1 MAKSE
6 ILTLQI
12 DSTLKEQAEALFSSL
27 GLTLE
32 EAITLFLEASV
43 QQGGIP
49 FPVDQTR
56 YNQQTELALDE
67 ARDILSGKIQHSS
80 TSVDDLF
87 KD

>member
-6 ILTLQI
+6 ILMLQI
-12 DSTLKEQAEALFSSL
+12 DCNLKEQAEALFSSL
-27 GLTLE
+27 GMTLE

-43 QQGGIP
+43 QHGGIP
-49 FPVDQTR
+49 FPLEQPR
-56 YNQQTELALDE
+56 YNHQTELALEE
-67 ARDILSGKIQHSS
+67 ARDILFGKIHHST

>member
-6 ILTLQI
+6 IFTLQI
-12 DSTLKEQAEALFSSL
+12 DSNLKEQAETLFSSL

-43 QQGGIP
+43 QDSGFP
-49 FPVDQTR
+49 FPLEQTR
-56 YNQQTELALDE
+56 YNEETVLALE
-67 ARDILSGKIQHSS
+67 ETRDILSGKLQHSS

>member
-12 DSTLKEQAEALFSSL
+12 DSNLKEEAEALFSNL
-27 GLTLE
+27 GMTLE
-32 EAITLFLEASV
+32 EAITFFLEASV
-43 QQGGIP
+43 LHGGFP
-49 FPVDQTR
+49 FPIEQPR
-56 YNQQTELALDE
+56 YNQQTELALEE

>member
-6 ILTLQI
+6 ILTLPI
-12 DSTLKEQAEALFSSL
+12 DSNLKEQAEDLFSSL

-32 EAITLFLEASV
+32 EAITLFLKASI
-43 QQGGIP
+43 QHGGIP
-49 FPVDQTR
+49 FPIEQPR
-56 YNQQTELALDE
+56 YNQETELALEE

-80 TSVDDLF
+80 TSVDDLI

>member
-43 QQGGIP
+43 QHGGIP

-56 YNQQTELALDE
+56 YNHETELSLQE
-67 ARDILSGKIQHSS
+67 ARDILSGKLQYSS
-80 TSVDDLF
+80 TSVVELIED
-87 KD
+87 

>member
-12 DSTLKEQAEALFSSL
+12 DSTLKKQAESLFSSL
-27 GLTLE
+27 GITLE

-43 QQGGIP
+43 QHGGLP

-56 YNQQTELALDE
+56 YNQQTELALEE
-67 ARDILSGKIQHSS
+67 ARDILSGKIHHSTS
-80 TSVDDLF
+80 SVDDLF

>member
-6 ILTLQI
+6 IYTLQI
-12 DSTLKEQAEALFSSL
+12 DSSLKEQAEALFSSL

-49 FPVDQTR
+49 FPLEQPL
-56 YNQQTELALDE
+56 YNQETELALEE
-67 ARDILSGKIQHSS
+67 ARDILSGKIHHST

>member
-6 ILTLQI
+6 IYTLQI
-12 DSTLKEQAEALFSSL
+12 DSSLKEQAEALFSSL
-27 GLTLE
+27 GWTLE
-32 EAITLFLEASV
+32 EAITLFLEATILH
-43 QQGGIP
+43 GGFP

-56 YNQQTELALDE
+56 YNHETELALQE

>member
-49 FPVDQTR
+49 FPLEQPR
-56 YNQQTELALDE
+56 YNHQTELALE
-67 ARDILSGKIQHSS
+67 ESRDILSGKIQHSS
-80 TSVDDLF
+80 TSVDNLI
-87 KD
+87 

>member
-12 DSTLKEQAEALFSSL
+12 DSELKEQAEALFSSL
-27 GLTLE
+27 GMTLE

-43 QQGGIP
+43 QHGGIP
-49 FPVDQTR
+49 FPLEQTS
-56 YNQQTELALDE
+56 YNEETELALEE

-80 TSVDDLF
+80 ISVHDLF

>member
-6 ILTLQI
+6 IYTLQI
-12 DSTLKEQAEALFSSL
+12 DSNLKEKAEALFSSL

-32 EAITLFLEASV
+32 EAITLFFEASILH
-43 QQGGIP
+43 GGLP
-49 FPVDQTR
+49 FPIEQTR
-56 YNQQTELALDE
+56 YNHQTELALEE
-67 ARDILSGKIQHSS
+67 ARDILSGKLQHSS

>member
-1 MAKSE
+1 MAKTE
-6 ILTLQI
+6 IITLQI
-12 DSTLKEQAEALFSSL
+12 DSNLKEQAEALFSSL

-43 QQGGIP
+43 LQGGIP
-49 FPVDQTR
+49 FPLEQPR
-56 YNQQTELALDE
+56 YNEQTELALE
-67 ARDILSGKIQHSS
+67 ETRDILSGKIHHST